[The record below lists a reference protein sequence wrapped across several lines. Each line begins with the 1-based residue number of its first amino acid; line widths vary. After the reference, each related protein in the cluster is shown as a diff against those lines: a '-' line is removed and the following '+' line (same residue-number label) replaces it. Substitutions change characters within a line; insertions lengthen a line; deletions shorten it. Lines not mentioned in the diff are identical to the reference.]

1 MTIVHTQS
9 SSPVKYIFQ
18 GCLFSVYS
26 EYQIPAKNLTGII
39 NKLQNTQYGVVG
51 IGQHEGFTETR
62 VCGPNGVIG
71 SRRKISIFTDEPSQV
86 SPILNAIDIPNTK
99 IRLGVVICK
108 EVLHTAIAE
117 VYRMM
122 EVNLLATVMGN
133 DGEFTGVQR
142 ASWIDQ
148 MILFTD
154 IVRAPMIAGSGAS
167 TQSGGI
173 NVVIENK

>member
-1 MTIVHTQS
+1 MTIVHVQP

-26 EYQIPAKNLTGII
+26 EYQMPAKNLTGII
-39 NKLQNTQYGVVG
+39 NKLRDNQYAVVG
-51 IGQHEGFTETR
+51 IGQHNGFTETR
-62 VCGPNGVIG
+62 VCGPNGIID
-71 SRRKISIFTDEPSQV
+71 SRRKISIYTDEPSQV
-86 SPILNAIDIPNTK
+86 SPVLNAIDIPNTE

-122 EVNLLATVMGN
+122 EVNLLALVMGN
-133 DGEFTGVQR
+133 SGEFFGIQR
-142 ASWIDQ
+142 ESWIDQ

-154 IVRAPMIAGSGAS
+154 IVRAPIIVGSGAS
-167 TQSGGI
+167 TVDGGI
-173 NVVIENK
+173 NIVIENK